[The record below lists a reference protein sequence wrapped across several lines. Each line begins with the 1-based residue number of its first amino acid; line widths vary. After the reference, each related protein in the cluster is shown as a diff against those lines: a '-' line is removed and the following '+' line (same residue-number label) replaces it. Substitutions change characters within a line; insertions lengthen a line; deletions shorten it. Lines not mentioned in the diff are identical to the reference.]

1 MHRRMTAI
9 PLDPDE
15 LVRSHREDDQPPPG
29 ARALLLRLYGATV
42 FHREHDLYVAE
53 KGRGRHLQYAIRVRL
68 RAQRFERHDAE
79 EWAFRNWYRWLI
91 PEGESFNE
99 EIDPSLS
106 SEVVKQALAYRE
118 TGIPND
124 EAFAWTIRGISAPDA
139 VHLRNCGW
147 NPQAYNTLLTRC
159 FLLAPDVEDAA
170 GWVESP
176 IVWWRALRYL
186 EAGSRLPE
194 ALDLET
200 RRLAGEGIDAAI
212 DLLIGLTAPPEV
224 Q

>member
-1 MHRRMTAI
+1 M
-9 PLDPDE
+9 
-15 LVRSHREDDQPPPG
+15 RSHSEDDQPQPG
-29 ARALLLRLYGATV
+29 ARALLRRLYGATV
-42 FHREHDLYVAE
+42 FHREHDLYVADP
-53 KGRGRHLQYAIRVRL
+53 GRGRHLQDAIRLRL
-68 RAQRFERHDAE
+68 RAQRFDRHDAE
-79 EWAFRNWYRWLI
+79 EWAFRNWSRWLI

-124 EAFAWTIRGISAPDA
+124 EAFAWTIRRVSAPNA
-139 VHLRNCGW
+139 VRLRSQGW
-147 NPQAYNTLLTRC
+147 HPHAYSTLLTRC
-159 FLLAPDVEDAA
+159 FLSAPDIEDAA
-170 GWVESP
+170 GWIESP

-194 ALDLET
+194 ALDLED

-212 DLLIGLTAPPEV
+212 DLLIGLAAPPEV